1 MPNSDNPQHKEP
13 TPQRPRR
20 GLLWFVRNLFTEVR
34 PGEGRLAS
42 LMLGAVFFLL
52 ASLYMLKVAREAKVL
67 GDRGFYGVQ
76 GPLLKAL
83 ARGFQAMIMA
93 VVVIPVYGWVSAR
106 LPRRGL
112 MIGMTL
118 FYAVN
123 IEIFYLMSAAAIPNV
138 GFYFYVW
145 VGIFNVSMMAQFW
158 SYANDV
164 YTPEAGARIFPLI
177 MVGASMGGVV
187 GVLVDRFIKEL
198 PFFSENPFA
207 AMHVTAV
214 LLLVGLGLFLLAD
227 RRVSEENAHRKQ
239 SPPPLQ
245 LGNGLVRVLSS
256 PYIRLIGLLLVLL
269 NLVNATGEY
278 ILDTYIIDHANQL
291 ASQQFSEGTEA
302 WANARAAAVGEA
314 FNTFY
319 LAVNLL
325 TLFLQ
330 AFVASRVIRRMGAAG
345 ALLVLPVVAFG
356 AYGLV
361 LLGGGYAAFRA
372 LKVLENATDYS
383 INNTV
388 QQLLWAPTSRE
399 EKYQAKQAADTI
411 FYRLGDLLHSVLIWV
426 GTVVFAFTPRH
437 FALVNV
443 LLCGLWFVLI
453 IALVREYRRVKK
465 TGTEEYQIEA
475 QSISE
480 QADLT

>member
-1 MPNSDNPQHKEP
+1 MPESENPQHNERTP
-13 TPQRPRR
+13 TPSRR
-20 GLLWFVRNLFTEVR
+20 GLLWFVRNIFTEIR
-34 PGEGRLAS
+34 PGEGRVAGLLLFS
-42 LMLGAVFFLL
+42 VFFIL

-67 GDRGFYGVQ
+67 GDRGFYGVH

-93 VVVIPVYGWVSAR
+93 LIVIPIYGWVSAR
-106 LPRRGL
+106 LPRRRL

-118 FYAVN
+118 FYAIN
-123 IEIFYLMSAAAIPNV
+123 IEIFYLLSVAELPNV

-145 VGIFNVSMMAQFW
+145 VGIFNVSMLAQFW

-177 MVGASMGGVV
+177 MIGASMGGVV
-187 GVLVDRFIKEL
+187 GVLVDRFIRFL
-198 PFFSENPFA
+198 PFFSSNPFA
-207 AMHVTAV
+207 AMHVTAA

-227 RRVSEENAHRKQ
+227 RHVEQQNSHREQVST
-239 SPPPLQ
+239 PLK
-245 LGNGLVRVLSS
+245 LGNGLIRVLSS

-278 ILDTYIIDHANQL
+278 ILDTYIIDHANAV
-291 ASQQFSEGTEA
+291 ASQQFQAGTEA
-302 WANARAAAVGEA
+302 WAGAQRAAIGQA

-319 LAVNLL
+319 LSVNVL
-325 TLFLQ
+325 TLLLQ
-330 AFVASRVIRRMGAAG
+330 AFVASRVIRRLGTAG

-372 LKVLENATDYS
+372 MKVLENATDYS

-399 EKYQAKQAADTI
+399 EKYQAKQATDTI
-411 FYRLGDLLHSVLIWV
+411 FYRMGDLLHSILIWV
-426 GTVVFAFTPRH
+426 GTVVFSLTPRD

-443 LLCGLWFVLI
+443 VLCGLWFVLI
-453 IALVREYRRVKK
+453 VALVREYRRVQH
-465 TGTEEYQIEA
+465 TGTEDYQLEA
-475 QSISE
+475 ESAS
-480 QADLT
+480 A

>member
-1 MPNSDNPQHKEP
+1 MPESDNSQQDERTP
-13 TPQRPRR
+13 TPSRR
-20 GLLWFVRNLFTEVR
+20 GLLWFVRNIFTEIR
-34 PGEGRLAS
+34 PGEGRVAGLLLFS
-42 LMLGAVFFLL
+42 VFFIL

-93 VVVIPVYGWVSAR
+93 LVVIPIYGWVSAR
-106 LPRRGL
+106 LPRRRL
-112 MIGMTL
+112 MIGMTI
-118 FYAVN
+118 FYAIN
-123 IEIFYLMSAAAIPNV
+123 IEIFYILSVAELPNV

-145 VGIFNVSMMAQFW
+145 VGIFNVSMLAQFW

-177 MVGASMGGVV
+177 MIGASMGGVV
-187 GVLVDRFIKEL
+187 GVLVDRFITAL
-198 PFFSENPFA
+198 PFFSSNPFA
-207 AMHVTAV
+207 AMHVTAG
-214 LLLVGLGLFLLAD
+214 LLLVGLALFLLAD
-227 RRVSEENAHRKQ
+227 RHVERENTHREHVSA
-239 SPPPLQ
+239 PLK
-245 LGNGLVRVLSS
+245 LGNGLIRVLSS

-278 ILDTYIIDHANQL
+278 VLDTYIIDHANAV
-291 ASQQFSEGTEA
+291 ASAQFTVGTEA
-302 WANARAAAVGEA
+302 WVTAQRAAIGHA

-319 LAVNLL
+319 LAVNVL
-325 TLFLQ
+325 TLLLQ
-330 AFVASRVIRRMGAAG
+330 AFVASRVISRLGTAG

-361 LLGGGYAAFRA
+361 VLGGGYAAFRA
-372 LKVLENATDYS
+372 MKVLENATDYS

-399 EKYQAKQAADTI
+399 EKYQAKQATDTI

-426 GTVVFAFTPRH
+426 GTVVFSLTPRD

-443 LLCGLWFVLI
+443 LLCVLWFILI
-453 IALVREYRRVKK
+453 IALVREYRRVQH
-465 TGTEEYQIEA
+465 TGTEDYQLEVEA
-475 QSISE
+475 AS
-480 QADLT
+480 A

>member
-1 MPNSDNPQHKEP
+1 MPESDNSQKEQHTTKP
-13 TPQRPRR
+13 SRR
-20 GLLWFVRNLFTEVR
+20 GLLWFVRNIFTEIR
-34 PGEGRLAS
+34 PGEGRVAGLLLLS
-42 LMLGAVFFLL
+42 VFFIL

-67 GDRGFYGVQ
+67 GDRGFYGVD

-93 VVVIPVYGWVSAR
+93 LVVIPIYGWVSAR
-106 LPRRGL
+106 LPRRRL
-112 MIGMTL
+112 MIGMTI
-118 FYAVN
+118 FYAIN
-123 IEIFYLMSAAAIPNV
+123 IEVFYLLSVGGLPNV

-145 VGIFNVSMMAQFW
+145 VGIFNVSMLAQFW

-177 MVGASMGGVV
+177 MIGASMGGVV
-187 GVLVDRFIKEL
+187 GVLVDRFIKVL
-198 PFFSENPFA
+198 PFFSSNPFA
-207 AMHVTAV
+207 AMHVTAG
-214 LLLVGLGLFLLAD
+214 LLLVGLGLFLIADHYVERKNAD
-227 RRVSEENAHRKQ
+227 RKHV
-239 SPPPLQ
+239 SPPLK
-245 LGNGLVRVLSS
+245 LGNGLIRVLSS

-278 ILDTYIIDHANQL
+278 ILDTYIIDHATAV
-291 ASQQFSEGTEA
+291 ASAQFEAGTDA
-302 WANARAAAVGEA
+302 WVDAQRAAIGQA

-319 LAVNLL
+319 LSVNIL
-325 TLFLQ
+325 TLLLQ
-330 AFVASRVIRRMGAAG
+330 AFVASRVIRRLGTAG

-372 LKVLENATDYS
+372 MKVLENATDYS

-399 EKYQAKQAADTI
+399 EKYQAKQATDTI

-426 GTVVFAFTPRH
+426 GTVVFSLTPRD

-443 LLCGLWFVLI
+443 VLCVLWFVLI
-453 IALVREYRRVKK
+453 VALVREYRRVKH
-465 TGTEEYQIEA
+465 TGTEDYQLEA
-475 QSISE
+475 EAAS
-480 QADLT
+480 A

>member
-1 MPNSDNPQHKEP
+1 MPESDNSQQDERNTKPS
-13 TPQRPRR
+13 RR
-20 GLLWFVRNLFTEVR
+20 GLLWFVRNIFTEIR
-34 PGEGRLAS
+34 PGEGRVAGLLLFS
-42 LMLGAVFFLL
+42 VFFIL

-67 GDRGFYGVQ
+67 GDRGFYGVD

-93 VVVIPVYGWVSAR
+93 LVVIPIYGWVSAR
-106 LPRRGL
+106 LPRRRL
-112 MIGMTL
+112 MIGMTIFYAINIEL
-118 FYAVN
+118 FYLLSVAG
-123 IEIFYLMSAAAIPNV
+123 LPNV

-145 VGIFNVSMMAQFW
+145 VGIFNVSMLAQFW

-177 MVGASMGGVV
+177 MIGASMGGVV
-187 GVLVDRFIKEL
+187 GVLVDRFIKVL
-198 PFFSENPFA
+198 PFFASNPFA
-207 AMHVTAV
+207 AMHVTAA
-214 LLLVGLGLFLLAD
+214 LLLVGLGLFLFAD
-227 RRVSEENAHRKQ
+227 HYVERKNAERKHVA
-239 SPPPLQ
+239 PALK
-245 LGNGLVRVLSS
+245 LGNGLIRVLSS

-278 ILDTYIIDHANQL
+278 ILDTYIIDHATAV
-291 ASQQFSEGTEA
+291 ASAKFAIGTEA
-302 WANARAAAVGEA
+302 WGDAQRAAIGQA

-319 LAVNLL
+319 LAVNIL
-325 TLFLQ
+325 TLLLQ
-330 AFVASRVIRRMGAAG
+330 AFVASRVIRRLGTAG

-372 LKVLENATDYS
+372 MKVLENATDYS

-399 EKYQAKQAADTI
+399 EKYQAKQATDTI
-411 FYRLGDLLHSVLIWV
+411 FYRLGDLLHSILIWV
-426 GTVVFAFTPRH
+426 GTVVFSLTPRD

-443 LLCGLWFVLI
+443 VLCGLWFVLI
-453 IALVREYRRVKK
+453 VALVREYRRVRH
-465 TGTEEYQIEA
+465 TGTEDYQLEA
-475 QSISE
+475 ESAS
-480 QADLT
+480 T